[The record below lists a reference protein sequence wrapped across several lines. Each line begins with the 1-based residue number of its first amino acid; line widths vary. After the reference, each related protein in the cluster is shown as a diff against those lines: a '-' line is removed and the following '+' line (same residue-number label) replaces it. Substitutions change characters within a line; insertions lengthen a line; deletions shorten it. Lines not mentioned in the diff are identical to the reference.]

1 MKLNINKVS
10 FKQCETMI
18 SELNK
23 SLNKK
28 TSNFIELKTFPYNR
42 FELVLIN
49 PNNNKTKILNKFNS
63 VKELHNHLFMYFK
76 KA

>member
-1 MKLNINKVS
+1 MKLNIKEVS

-28 TSNFIELKTFPYNR
+28 TSNFIELETFPYNR

-63 VKELHNHLFMYFK
+63 VKELHDYLFMYFK